1 MPDNEIIRLIEK
13 IRNRYDRI
21 YGPTGNLVRIEADQ
35 LLADIRE
42 LYEKLSSPAL
52 SEVLPETNKLP
63 LEETEIQHIEESAF
77 EVADEPL
84 KSPRENREP
93 EDIAEPVLEFK
104 PSTIE
109 AFPEPI
115 ADFIPEDE
123 VIEEKQPAARPH
135 VEFEPPSA
143 HKEFH
148 RKSITE
154 TQGLDLF
161 GAPLPTLADKL
172 GEEKRSVN
180 EKLHSESSSDKSI
193 GLKLRQPV
201 TDLMTAIGINDRF
214 HFINELFEGD
224 MRVYDEMLTKLN
236 TCGSLQP
243 ALEYFE
249 RTKISRGW
257 TDELESVNKLL
268 DFIHRRYA

>member
-1 MPDNEIIRLIEK
+1 MPDNEIIRLIDK

-21 YGPTGNLVRIEADQ
+21 YGPTGNIVRIEADQ

-42 LYEKLSSPAL
+42 LYEKLSFLPL
-52 SEVLPETNKLP
+52 SEAPPETNKLP
-63 LEETEIQHIEESAF
+63 LEEPEVQHIEEPVF

-84 KSPRENREP
+84 TSPQANPEP
-93 EDIAEPVLEFK
+93 ENTTEPVLEFK

-115 ADFIPEDE
+115 ADLIQGNETT
-123 VIEEKQPAARPH
+123 EEKQPPVRPH
-135 VEFEPPSA
+135 VEFEPPYA
-143 HKEFH
+143 HEEFR

-172 GEEKRSVN
+172 SEEKRSVN
-180 EKLHSESSSDKSI
+180 EKMHSEATAGGSI
-193 GLKLRQPV
+193 GSKLRQPV
-201 TDLMTAIGINDRF
+201 TDLKTAIGINDRF

-224 MRVYDEMLTKLN
+224 MRVYDEMLRNLN
-236 TCGSLQP
+236 TCASLGD
-243 ALEYFE
+243 ALSFFE
-249 RTKISRGW
+249 STKISRGW